1 MESAKKSMGAAGV
14 FNAIVCL
21 LSIVTFVLYVMNA
34 TRAYYVDLNSV
45 IAALLVVAIAAE
57 VIVLALGRGK
67 ERPLRHCS
75 RRAALS
81 CPAALRLPGDV
92 HLRPRRVPSG
102 AGLGSN
108 LELGNVEAHEA
119 ATQAVAVIVISLV
132 TWLFLLIAASRATA
146 RVNSSASWPAAARRR
161 ELIVLGG
168 QGCVPVPAFL

>member
-1 MESAKKSMGAAGV
+1 MGSAKKSMGAAGV
-14 FNAIVCL
+14 FYAIVCL

-67 ERPLRHCS
+67 EGYALAIVSDVLRVAVPCCLAVAGVMFIS
-75 RRAALS
+75 A
-81 CPAALRLPGDV
+81 
-92 HLRPRRVPSG
+92 RVESL
-102 AGLGSN
+102 AQVFGSN

-132 TWLFLLIAASRATA
+132 TWLFSVIAAFLGHGK
-146 RVNSSASWPAAARRR
+146 SAK
-161 ELIVLGG
+161 
-168 QGCVPVPAFL
+168 

>member
-67 ERPLRHCS
+67 E
-75 RRAALS
+75 
-81 CPAALRLPGDV
+81 G
-92 HLRPRRVPSG
+92 
-102 AGLGSN
+102 
-108 LELGNVEAHEA
+108 
-119 ATQAVAVIVISLV
+119 
-132 TWLFLLIAASRATA
+132 
-146 RVNSSASWPAAARRR
+146 
-161 ELIVLGG
+161 
-168 QGCVPVPAFL
+168 